1 MLPPNQR
8 SSGHTVRPN
17 KANFGSM
24 LSTTVQAG
32 VGKQACSNN
41 GANHSG
47 VGYTPGGIY
56 YKGSAGTATTLGAK
70 NGNTLPANGNMAA
83 QSVTRVRFALSATV
97 ILCSKVTVQ
106 AQGNRYC

>member
-17 KANFGSM
+17 KAHFGSM

-41 GANHSG
+41 GAKHSG
-47 VGYTPGGIY
+47 VGYTPGGIDY
-56 YKGSAGTATTLGAK
+56 EGFADTTTISGAE
-70 NGNTLPANGNMAA
+70 NGNTLPVNGNKIV
-83 QSVTRVRFALSATV
+83 QSVVRVQFALSAT
-97 ILCSKVTVQ
+97 
-106 AQGNRYC
+106 A